1 MTTAALLVLGTL
13 PTVTCWAF
21 AAFARPPAVAC
32 SHPRRCDAPRLAD
45 DEGFDDVLP
54 ERSAMLWQEQLER
67 VLSPKT
73 AQADR
78 EILLRDLLGR
88 GPEIVD
94 EVTSALSQQDLESL
108 VPPESETQRTLQE
121 IQAVQDQVL
130 EEAMAQ
136 ANEAQAR
143 LSDPERL
150 ASDVAQAAQDA
161 PPVLAQAAGSAASV
175 LTSLLSDPAKAAALA
190 QQEARNV
197 VSRTPEGAEMPPYS
211 VVLTVPSFEV
221 RRYQP
226 CSVAAVDIASA
237 GSGALGSGLGPFGG
251 GGALSGGAL
260 AAYNALVAYFVGAN
274 SDAAAMELT
283 SPVRLDPPAV
293 GGVGRR
299 TLSMMLPSRYTCA
312 SAPRPGSEGG
322 GAAGGGG
329 AIDVALR
336 QTAEETLAVVRF
348 SGFATDGEVKRSV
361 RRLEDAIRAEGGVD
375 LAEAAGGGG
384 GGSAF
389 GASAAEGAAIL
400 LQYNPPYTLPWL
412 RTNEVAL
419 PVVLTEGFAAPP
431 PSSPAASSEAAAAS
445 SDVPVQDV
453 AESAAPAT
461 PADDAAASDAPGD
474 VEEEVAEYD
483 EDDSAPSDC

>member
-1 MTTAALLVLGTL
+1 
-13 PTVTCWAF
+13 
-21 AAFARPPAVAC
+21 
-32 SHPRRCDAPRLAD
+32 
-45 DEGFDDVLP
+45 
-54 ERSAMLWQEQLER
+54 MLWQEQLER

-94 EVTSALSQQDLESL
+94 EVIDALEQQDLESL

-136 ANEAQAR
+136 ANEAQVR

-211 VVLTVPSFEV
+211 VVLTAPSFEV

-283 SPVRLDPPAV
+283 SPVRLDPPL
-293 GGVGRR
+293 GRR
-299 TLSMMLPSRYTCA
+299 CRQANALHDAAEPLHVRR
-312 SAPRPGSEGG
+312 APRPE
-322 GAAGGGG
+322 A
-329 AIDVALR
+329 
-336 QTAEETLAVVRF
+336 
-348 SGFATDGEVKRSV
+348 
-361 RRLEDAIRAEGGVD
+361 RA
-375 LAEAAGGGG
+375 
-384 GGSAF
+384 
-389 GASAAEGAAIL
+389 
-400 LQYNPPYTLPWL
+400 
-412 RTNEVAL
+412 
-419 PVVLTEGFAAPP
+419 AAPP
-431 PSSPAASSEAAAAS
+431 AAAARSTWRCGRRQRRRSRS
-445 SDVPVQDV
+445 SGSQASRPTVRSSAACAVWRTRFVRRAASTSPRRPAAAAARRRVRALRGGGRGDPPAVQSAVYAALLAEDERGRPARRAHRGFRRAAAVVASGVVGGGRGLVRRAGADV

-461 PADDAAASDAPGD
+461 PADDAAASDAPGAD